1 VIVGRE
7 DSERRRRRRRRR
19 RTRPL
24 CALVS
29 EPELPGLIVELVSEL
44 PGLLQL

>member
-7 DSERRRRRRRRR
+7 DSERRRRRRRR